1 MNLDRKLFWDVDYD
15 KLDWEKYAS
24 WVIVRVFERGD
35 VDDIRQVRRHYGDE
49 KISNSLLNAKSIR
62 LDRLYL
68 AAAVIDQ
75 PLEKFK
81 CYLNQQFNPKLFRF

>member
-1 MNLDRKLFWDVDYD
+1 MKYLLHQNHQ
-15 KLDWEKYAS
+15 YAS

-35 VDDIRQVRRHYGDE
+35 VDDIRQVRLHYSDE
-49 KISNSLLNAKSIR
+49 KISDSLLNAKSIR

-81 CYLNQQFNPKLFRF
+81 CYLNQQLNPKLFRF

>member
-35 VDDIRQVRRHYGDE
+35 VDDIR
-49 KISNSLLNAKSIR
+49 
-62 LDRLYL
+62 
-68 AAAVIDQ
+68 
-75 PLEKFK
+75 
-81 CYLNQQFNPKLFRF
+81 

>member
-35 VDDIRQVRRHYGDE
+35 VEDIRAVRHYYGDE
-49 KISNSLLNAKSIR
+49 KIREALLHTKHLLSTR
-62 LDRLYL
+62 LHL
-68 AAAVIDQ
+68 AAAVINE
-75 PLEKFK
+75 PVEKFR
-81 CYLNQQFNPKLFRF
+81 CYLLQQSNPKHSPY

>member
-49 KISNSLLNAKSIR
+49 KISDSLLNAKSIR
-62 LDRLYL
+62 LERLYL
-68 AAAVIDQ
+68 ASAVIDQ

-81 CYLNQQFNPKLFRF
+81 CYLNQQLNPKLFRF

>member
-49 KISNSLLNAKSIR
+49 KISDSLLNAKSIR

-81 CYLNQQFNPKLFRF
+81 CYLNQQLNPKLFRF

>member
-15 KLDWEKYAS
+15 KLDWEKYDS

-81 CYLNQQFNPKLFRF
+81 CYLNQQLNPKLFRF

>member
-35 VDDIRQVRRHYGDE
+35 VDDIRQVRRHYGNE
-49 KISNSLLNAKSIR
+49 KISDSLLNAKSIR

-81 CYLNQQFNPKLFRF
+81 CYLNQQLNPKLFRF

>member
-1 MNLDRKLFWDVDYD
+1 MNLDHKLFWDVDYD

-49 KISNSLLNAKSIR
+49 KISDSLLNAKSIR

-81 CYLNQQFNPKLFRF
+81 CYLNQQLNPKLFRF